1 MATPSVAKEVKDKRT
16 PEQIEQD
23 KAAQESTKET
33 KTPEQLAA
41 EALLKDQLVTVSGTA
56 YQKLE
61 TIVRYLNR
69 NKIQARGE
77 NWFNKNADILFQDG
91 MEKLIEARE
100 KAIVDQ
106 LKKQEQAEK
115 DEAFR
120 GLVARGITI
129 TEAYAKVYNN

>member
-1 MATPSVAKEVKDKRT
+1 MATATVVKKVDTRT
-16 PEQIEQD
+16 PEQIAQD
-23 KAAQESTKET
+23 KANQESTNEQ

-41 EALLKDQLVTVSGTA
+41 EALLKDQMVEVSGTA
-56 YQKLE
+56 YAKLE

-77 NWFNKNADILFQDG
+77 RWFEKNSDILFQDA

-106 LKKQEQAEK
+106 LAKQEQAEK

-129 TEAYAKVYNN
+129 TEAYAKVYSN